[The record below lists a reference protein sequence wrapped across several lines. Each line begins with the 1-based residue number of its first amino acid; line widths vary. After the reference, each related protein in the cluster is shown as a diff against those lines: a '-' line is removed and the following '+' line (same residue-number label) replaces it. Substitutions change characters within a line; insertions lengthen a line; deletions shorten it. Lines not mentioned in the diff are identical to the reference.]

1 MVAPTKTKRGAN
13 DRKDANDVPSK
24 RAKVNK
30 KSGNA
35 NNANKAKIK
44 KKSGNAN
51 NTNKVKS
58 NKKSAN
64 VNNVN
69 KAKSNKKSA
78 NANNAKAKL
87 FTSSPN
93 SKNKKLPG
101 KEWTGKN
108 PFGHE
113 YVLGKRRT
121 RVTYKVLYDVYLPKA
136 KLNNVPIKSTDQK
149 TKKTTSRL
157 EHQWAAGNGIAG
169 KVTQFISTK
178 LKSKLPMNPKK

>member
-30 KSGNA
+30 KSANA

-64 VNNVN
+64 ANNV
-69 KAKSNKKSA
+69 
-78 NANNAKAKL
+78 KAKL